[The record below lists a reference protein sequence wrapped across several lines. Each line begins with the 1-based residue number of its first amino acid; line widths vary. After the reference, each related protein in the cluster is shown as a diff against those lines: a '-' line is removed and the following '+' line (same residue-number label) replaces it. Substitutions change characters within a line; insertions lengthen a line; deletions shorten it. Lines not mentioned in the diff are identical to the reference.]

1 MYIFLKIN
9 FLKMHVNSEMSSLP
23 NNKNIFKYFTFFS
36 TKIGNRGERPEI
48 PDSGHRQAQVPGP
61 Q

>member
-1 MYIFLKIN
+1 
-9 FLKMHVNSEMSSLP
+9 MHLNSEMSSLP
-23 NNKNIFKYFTFFS
+23 NNKNIFKYVFHIFS

-48 PDSGHRQAQVPGP
+48 PDSGHRQTQVLGS